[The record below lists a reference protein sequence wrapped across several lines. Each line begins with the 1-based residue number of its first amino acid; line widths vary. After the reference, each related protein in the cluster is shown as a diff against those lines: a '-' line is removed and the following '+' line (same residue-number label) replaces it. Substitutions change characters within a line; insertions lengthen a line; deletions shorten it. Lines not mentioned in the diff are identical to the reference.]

1 MAEKLWKKN
10 KTPVRTLRVANE
22 IREILSETIRRHR
35 PQEEGMQDFH
45 VTVTDVKVSA
55 SLQDAVV
62 FVVPI
67 EKDRVQEVLEYLNRH
82 SVFFKTELAHRMK
95 LKFATNLKFILDE
108 SFDYADR
115 ITELLSKIH

>member
-10 KTPVRTLRVANE
+10 KTPVRTLRVAHE
-22 IREILSETIRRHR
+22 IRDILSDVIRRYR
-35 PQEEGMQDFH
+35 PYEEGVPDFH

-62 FVVPI
+62 FVLPI
-67 EKDRVQEVLEYLNRH
+67 EKDYIDDVLDYLNRH
-82 SVFFKTELAHRMK
+82 SVYFKTELAHRMK
-95 LKFATNLKFILDE
+95 LKFATNLKFVLDQ